1 MTPVTMSGT
10 GTLVRNIE
18 NILAKKGSKVKVAG
32 LLGGKK
38 NHTRV
43 WLVGRR

>member
-1 MTPVTMSGT
+1 MSGT

-32 LLGGKK
+32 LLGGGK
-38 NHTRV
+38 TTQGCG
-43 WLVGRR
+43 LQVGDDAL